1 MSPEQNL
8 SRPARHPLFGDL
20 ETHWGWMLAFGL
32 FSIILGTIGMGMT
45 FGLTLASVLLFGV
58 LLILGGTVQLVDAFK
73 CQGWKGTLWH
83 ILIAL
88 LYIAGGLLIVVDPI
102 LASATLTLALAAVLI
117 AVGIM
122 RSILAIQH
130 RGQSGWLWV
139 LLSGL
144 IAIALGLMIMAK
156 WPVSGL
162 WVIGLF
168 VAIELIFS
176 GWSYLFLALAA
187 RRAARAGG

>member
-58 LLILGGTVQLVDAFK
+58 LLILGGTVQLVDAFQ